1 MHTVDAAEEQSSP
14 SYCTQ
19 FRKVAHRQNTDF
31 ETLTDRSTAAED
43 HKSLN
48 AKPSAAGRFWRFTE
62 KIPILTQFN

>member
-1 MHTVDAAEEQSSP
+1 MQQKS
-14 SYCTQ
+14 
-19 FRKVAHRQNTDF
+19 RAHRATAPNFERSLTDRSTDF